1 MLDLSF
7 YSQNVSIF
15 DAIVTQKS
23 LVGKGINWYF
33 FKSAYFEVQKCLF

>member
-15 DAIVTQKS
+15 DAIVTQKA
-23 LVGKGINWYF
+23 LVGKGMSYPEISIHIF
-33 FKSAYFEVQKCLF
+33 GA